1 MNESRR
7 DAAGAGEPTR
17 LLPTLTLLL
26 DNHLISVT
34 DTLTLV
40 RLRRTLRADNRS
52 KVTNLNLVKTADRNI
67 RVAIALDFETL
78 RDFHNH
84 RVGITQAQVQVLA
97 LHRRLVTNPKE
108 LELLLE
114 PRGHTHHHVV
124 RQRAV
129 QAVTLAR
136 IRGVI
141 RARQLDGFTLLR
153 ENNDVRELHLH
164 GTLRTLYM
172 CACKNK
178 RIRSQYTCQRLVRAR
193 ARRRVKTLQPSSPRW
208 AWSAHPVRAR
218 TTPPTH
224 RARAHLHHNIFIALV
239 NTYLDREHVVL
250 QRVRHALG
258 HRHRDLADA
267 RFLSLNRA
275 SRGGLR
281 GLGALGANRGVTTD
295 ERRYLSGEH
304 RGRCVKV

>member
-52 KVTNLNLVKTADRNI
+52 KVTNLNLVETADRNI

-97 LHRRLVTNPKE
+97 LHRRLVTNTKE

-141 RARQLDGFTLLR
+141 RTRQLDGFTLLR

-164 GTLRTLYM
+164 GTLRT
-172 CACKNK
+172 
-178 RIRSQYTCQRLVRAR
+178 
-193 ARRRVKTLQPSSPRW
+193 
-208 AWSAHPVRAR
+208 
-218 TTPPTH
+218 
-224 RARAHLHHNIFIALV
+224 
-239 NTYLDREHVVL
+239 LDREHVVL